1 MNAPLVSVVMPCFN
15 AARHVAASIASVQAQ
30 TLPDWTLIVVDDGS
44 TDGTAAVIEAMTDTR
59 IRLIRQSNAGVSSA
73 RNRALAEIRTP
84 YVAFLDSDD
93 TWTPN
98 FLERMVQALAPHD
111 DVVVAY
117 CGWEDLHQPPRQSMT
132 HEPPDYEALPDK
144 FVALLQRCP
153 WVIHAALA
161 RSEAVRSA
169 GGFDPRFSVAEDYL
183 MWLRMA
189 TSGRLIRVPELLAS
203 YHHDGTRPQ
212 ATGNVVRVVRQTRAA
227 LQEFLDE
234 HPQIRCRLGKLQ
246 TREVLYRQGLSC
258 AYDALWS
265 RDLASAQS
273 LFRDCLV
280 AGYLKPI
287 DLKYA
292 LPAVLPHTL
301 YRAIIGARD
310 GHDIP
315 ASGRR

>member
-1 MNAPLVSVVMPCFN
+1 MNAALVSVVMPCFN

-30 TLPDWTLIVVDDGS
+30 SLPDWTLIAVDDGS
-44 TDGTAAVIEAMTDTR
+44 TDGTASVIQQMADPR
-59 IRLIRQSNAGVSSA
+59 IQLIRQSNAGVSAA
-73 RNRALAEIRTP
+73 RNRALVEIQTP

-93 TWTPN
+93 TWAPN
-98 FLERMVQALAPHD
+98 FLESMVGALARQD
-111 DVVVAY
+111 DAVVAY
-117 CGWEDLHQPPRQSMT
+117 CGWEDLHQPPRQPMV

-144 FVALLQRCP
+144 FMLLLQRCP

-161 RSEAVRSA
+161 RSDAVRSV

-189 TSGRLIRVPELLAS
+189 TTGRLIRVPELLAS
-203 YHHDGTRPQ
+203 YHHDSTRTQ

-227 LQEFLDE
+227 LMAFLDE
-234 HPQIRCRLGKLQ
+234 HPKIRRRLGKLQ
-246 TREVLYRQGLSC
+246 TREALYRQGLSC

-280 AGYLKPI
+280 AGYLKPK

-292 LPAVLPHTL
+292 LPAVLPGPL
-301 YRAIIGARD
+301 YRAIVGARD
-310 GHDIP
+310 GHGAK
-315 ASGRR
+315 ASGSR